1 MIDNTINEYDL
12 ILFESFVVKLLLTEI
27 MVFFYFKKNIML
39 ADFGKGSITVNSTM
53 TFKKFLD
60 DYFIPDY
67 KSQVRKRT
75 FDMTQLY

>member
-1 MIDNTINEYDL
+1 
-12 ILFESFVVKLLLTEI
+12 
-27 MVFFYFKKNIML
+27 ML

-75 FDMTQLY
+75 FDMTQCTDPKKLDNQFIRRI

>member
-1 MIDNTINEYDL
+1 
-12 ILFESFVVKLLLTEI
+12 
-27 MVFFYFKKNIML
+27 ML